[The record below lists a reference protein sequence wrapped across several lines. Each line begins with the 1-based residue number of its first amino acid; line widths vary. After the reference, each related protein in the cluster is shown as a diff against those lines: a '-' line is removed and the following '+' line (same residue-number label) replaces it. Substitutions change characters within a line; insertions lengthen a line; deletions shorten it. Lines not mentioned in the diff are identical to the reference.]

1 MKVWTD
7 DYGIR
12 ASWSKSP
19 WRQFHRRFILLIS
32 LGALVIA
39 NFDLAAGHW
48 LVTLTVAICAAAGIT
63 YFAVT
68 RPHLIRRPDYSL
80 IARMER
86 EIYGEAF
93 SHDGAPEVAA
103 STRIARSSC
112 HCGAPALAR
121 GSCPDCLRRIRRDG
135 APRSGTGTTSTIHF
149 TGVST
154 YGGGAGGSAGP
165 ANASMPMSDSA
176 FLEMMAGATF
186 GPGATI
192 VMPSGKT
199 VTGTEMT
206 ALLGLAQ
213 EDR

>member
-1 MKVWTD
+1 MT
-7 DYGIR
+7 
-12 ASWSKSP
+12 
-19 WRQFHRRFILLIS
+19 
-32 LGALVIA
+32 
-39 NFDLAAGHW
+39 
-48 LVTLTVAICAAAGIT
+48 
-63 YFAVT
+63 
-68 RPHLIRRPDYSL
+68 
-80 IARMER
+80 
-86 EIYGEAF
+86 
-93 SHDGAPEVAA
+93 GAPEVAA